1 MLSEKGLKERVIVKT
16 PTDEMHG
23 VLFVRADGL
32 PEVRVTADAVEG
44 DVHQVFRPA
53 TFPAVWTLR
62 APRNTWPGVLLTAW
76 QEIEHIRE
84 RLRLAEQETEQD
96 ERDQAQQRETDAR
109 IAEEVD
115 RQRGEAG
122 A

>member
-32 PEVRVTADAVEG
+32 PEVRVTEDAVEG
-44 DVHQVFRPA
+44 DAHQVFRPA

-62 APRNTWPGVLLTAW
+62 APRNTWPGVLLEAW
-76 QEIEHIRE
+76 NEVMHIRQRLVVAE
-84 RLRLAEQETEQD
+84 REAED
-96 ERDQAQQRETDAR
+96 NERDQAHQRETDAR